1 MARNV
6 PGSTSPLELRNLPSP
21 AMLQPHSTA
30 TTPADSK
37 GAHAHSA
44 PAPPV
49 DQLPMPYDL
58 EPSTT
63 IASRIHTFPE
73 GGLRAWVVVFGSFCV
88 IASTYGLISSAGLF
102 QSYWQANQL
111 SAYRSQD
118 IGWIT
123 AVNVFLNLILGV
135 QIGPLFD
142 KYGPRYLLLVGAV
155 FYVASL
161 LLLGQCVKYW
171 HFMLVYGILSGMS
184 SALLTT
190 SSLAVVA
197 HWFEAKRGMASG
209 IAFVGSSVGG
219 IAFPLT
225 LSPMLEKLSWAWAMR
240 IIALVVAVLV
250 VIGNLCIRGRLP
262 PRKNGGAIDLKCFR
276 DMRFTW
282 ATVGISWSPWL
293 DTDVYHHAR
302 LQRADELQRHRDPQC
317 VSLLVQDAQRLD
329 ELIPGSIRGSALGRS
344 MSGWFSDRYGRFNT
358 MILTLIWS
366 LVAVFGLWMPVGN
379 HVVLFYFFAPLF
391 GFGSGSIIS
400 MAPVCIGQLCKADEY
415 GQWYGTSYSLVSFAT
430 LLCIPIGGALL
441 PVVGAAGFAAF
452 WGGVLIL
459 SLFSFMMA
467 RWACQ
472 EYRWQWR
479 AKI

>member
-6 PGSTSPLELRNLPSP
+6 PASASSLELRNMSAPTMP
-21 AMLQPHSTA
+21 QPHSTA
-30 TTPADSK
+30 TTPANSK
-37 GAHAHSA
+37 EAHAHSA
-44 PAPPV
+44 PAPPA

-111 SAYRSQD
+111 SAYRSRD

-142 KYGPRYLLLVGAV
+142 KYGPKYLLLVGAV

-161 LLLGQCVKYW
+161 LLLAQCMKYW

-219 IAFPLT
+219 IVFPLT

-240 IIALVVAVLV
+240 IIALVVGVLV

-282 ATVGISWSPWL
+282 ATVGISCFEFAL
-293 DTDVYHHAR
+293 FGA
-302 LQRADELQRHRDPQC
+302 LG
-317 VSLLVQDAQRLD
+317 
-329 ELIPGSIRGSALGRS
+329 LIPTYTIMQGFSVQTSFNIIAILNAGSALGRS

-366 LVAVFGLWMPVGN
+366 LVVVFGLWMPVGN

-441 PVVGAAGFAAF
+441 PVAGASGFAAF